1 MQTAEIAVARGYAG
15 RWIASGDPREE
26 FARTKTLEICS
37 QAVTKLEKLSVTL
50 AEENIIRTSS
60 PILRSLSS
68 PSPHLVEALVESPL
82 YERVNCRVRLLIDS
96 GPSSWD
102 GQVKRFTTSFSL
114 FEAAKAEMK
123 L

>member
-1 MQTAEIAVARGYAG
+1 MDIR
-15 RWIASGDPREE
+15 
-26 FARTKTLEICS
+26 S

-50 AEENIIRTSS
+50 AEENVIRTSS

-102 GQVKRFTTSFSL
+102 GQVKRFTT
-114 FEAAKAEMK
+114 
-123 L
+123 